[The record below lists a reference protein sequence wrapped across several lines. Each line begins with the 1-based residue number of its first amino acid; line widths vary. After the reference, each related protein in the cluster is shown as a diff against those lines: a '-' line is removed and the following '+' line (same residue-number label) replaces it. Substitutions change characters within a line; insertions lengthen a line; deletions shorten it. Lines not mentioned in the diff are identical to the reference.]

1 MKDETPRGPA
11 PTASRWLWIWG
22 PAIAQM
28 AAIFVASSIPNL
40 TELPLDMPDYVGHF
54 IGYFLL
60 GALLVRALAGAR
72 WANLTTRVAAIS
84 WAASAFYGA
93 TDEGHQAFVPGRSPS
108 MRDWLTD
115 ALGAAVAIGLAWI
128 IATLVARHR
137 ARDRAV

>member
-1 MKDETPRGPA
+1 MSEPPRGPA

-40 TELPLDMPDYVGHF
+40 TELPLDLPDYVGHF
-54 IGYFLL
+54 IGYFML

-72 WANLTTRVAAIS
+72 WANLTGGVAAIA

-108 MRDWLTD
+108 MGD
-115 ALGAAVAIGLAWI
+115 
-128 IATLVARHR
+128 
-137 ARDRAV
+137 